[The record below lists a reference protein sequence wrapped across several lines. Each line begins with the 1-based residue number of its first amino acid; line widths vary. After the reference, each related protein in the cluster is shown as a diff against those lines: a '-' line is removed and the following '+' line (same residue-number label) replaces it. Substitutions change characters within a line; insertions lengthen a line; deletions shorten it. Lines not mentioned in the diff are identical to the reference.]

1 MEQSSSFD
9 ETTVRHQYDALA
21 KKVLKR
27 ELINWHK
34 QNNRRLKREI
44 LMSEL
49 AEMNMDRFFVLDEYK
64 TDSFWFRV
72 LNYNITVKDALL
84 AEAIQSLSEKK
95 RNVILLFYFMDMTE
109 TEIANEL
116 NLVRSTIHEHR
127 KRSLELLKHKMKGR
141 ENEKK

>member
-27 ELINWHK
+27 ELINWQK
-34 QNNRRLKREI
+34 QNTRWQKREI

-49 AEMNMDRFFVLDEYK
+49 SEVYLDRFFVLDEYK
-64 TDSFWFRV
+64 TESFWFRV
-72 LNYNITVKDALL
+72 LNYDIAVKDALL

-109 TEIANEL
+109 TEIAHEL

-141 ENEKK
+141 ENEK